1 MRKLLFILGI
11 LLCSSVIVSSQ
22 CPDSLFITTQSQID
36 SFQINYPGCTEI
48 EGDVIIEYADI
59 DNLNGLSVL
68 TSVGGLLKIAH
79 CNLLTSLTGLDNI
92 SIVGGLIISNINLL
106 TNLSGLNNLDS
117 IQGGLQIDQ
126 NESLSSLSALENLTS
141 VGSVSIMNNDALTSL
156 SGLDKLTLIGNLGI
170 INNNALTSLSGLDN
184 VTSVEGSL
192 AIRGNLNLKNLTGLN
207 SLTSIGGTL
216 VIGASDPVGAQNS
229 TLTSLT
235 GLENLT
241 SIGQSLVMNCNYSLP
256 NFIGLEN
263 LTSIGG
269 SISIGAPSPYLN
281 DSLTSLTGLD
291 NIDAGTI
298 SDLTIYNNPNLS
310 ICEVKSICD
319 YLAAPN
325 GNVSIHDNGTG
336 CNSQEEVQDSC
347 EAQAGIVDL
356 SIFNDM
362 IIYPNPTHSNIS
374 IVFPTQPTKNTSLTL
389 SNTNGKQ
396 LITQAITEPQTEID
410 ISSLPTSIYIV
421 KVWNDKEVIVRK
433 VIKQ

>member
-1 MRKLLFILGI
+1 
-11 LLCSSVIVSSQ
+11 
-22 CPDSLFITTQSQID
+22 
-36 SFQINYPGCTEI
+36 
-48 EGDVIIEYADI
+48 
-59 DNLNGLSVL
+59 
-68 TSVGGLLKIAH
+68 
-79 CNLLTSLTGLDNI
+79 
-92 SIVGGLIISNINLL
+92 
-106 TNLSGLNNLDS
+106 
-117 IQGGLQIDQ
+117 
-126 NESLSSLSALENLTS
+126 
-141 VGSVSIMNNDALTSL
+141 
-156 SGLDKLTLIGNLGI
+156 
-170 INNNALTSLSGLDN
+170 
-184 VTSVEGSL
+184 VTFVEGSL

-241 SIGQSLVMNCNYSLP
+241 SIGQSLVMNCNHSLP

-281 DSLTSLTGLD
+281 DSLTSLAGLD

-319 YLAAPN
+319 YLVAPN

-336 CNSQEEVQDSC
+336 CNNQEEVQDSC
-347 EAQAGIVDL
+347 EAQAGIVDP
-356 SIFNDM
+356 SFIKE
-362 IIYPNPTHSNIS
+362 ISIYPNPAHTTIT
-374 IVFPTQPTKNTSLTL
+374 IELPTQPSKNTTL
-389 SNTNGKQ
+389 IISNTNGQQ
-396 LITQAITEPQTEID
+396 LITKPINKPQTEID
-410 ISSLPTSIYIV
+410 ISHLPAGIYIV
-421 KVWNDKEVIVRK
+421 KVWNDKDVMVRK